1 MHAYRSHTCA
11 QLNSGD
17 VGQTVRLSGW
27 VHRVR
32 DHGGVL
38 FIDEAGQLGLAD
50 ALAVL
55 DLPHDFLVPGSDS
68 RRAALLEKQ
77 VAIDHKARRLALGCH
92 SDKQRA
98 QSDDLHARELAQF
111 QRIQAAKA
119 FLSARI
125 AALDASLACDEA
137 DEADEAEQEEAEQEE
152 ADEAEHEQ
160 PRATK
165 RPRFAEPQDDCF

>member
-1 MHAYRSHTCA
+1 MALDLTYPE
-11 QLNSGD
+11 
-17 VGQTVRLSGW
+17 
-27 VHRVR
+27 RVTSSNIER
-32 DHGGVL
+32 MR
-38 FIDEAGQLGLAD
+38 ASAPPMSLAD

-68 RRAALLEKQ
+68 KRAALLEKQ

-111 QRIQAAKA
+111 QRIQSAKE

-137 DEADEAEQEEAEQEE
+137 DEAEQEE